1 MTLEFIPMADS
12 HAIEVKGIDS
22 VPLNAADSQQLRRA
36 FNDSALLVIRD
47 LELSNESHIEFTRA
61 FGDLVIH
68 PLEFLRHR
76 DYPEIIELSTSPEEP
91 LAADDPSGDEIVAYS
106 GWHTDLTFD
115 PVPSLGGFLR
125 PIEIPPESGYT
136 AYMDAAEI
144 YQALPDKTKQTLR
157 GLTVIHSLLDNSDGV
172 AKDADIDFPYEVQA
186 MADVIHPLVFNHPH
200 NGRPVLF
207 ISPTFTRRIVG
218 FSQEASDQLLGE
230 LKEFAANERFS
241 YVHVWQ
247 PNDLVIWDNWQSI
260 HKGYGHKKKYR
271 RVMHRTTLKGD
282 RNLMDYL
289 MP

>member
-1 MTLEFIPMADS
+1 MTLEFIPMAGS
-12 HAIEVKGIDS
+12 HAIEVKGIER
-22 VPLNAADSQQLRRA
+22 VPLDPADSRQLQRA
-36 FNDSALLVIRD
+36 FRDSALLVIRD
-47 LELSNESHIEFTRA
+47 LDPTPQSHIAFTRA

-76 DYPEIIELSTSPEEP
+76 DYPEIIELSTSPEKP
-91 LAADDPSGDEIVAYS
+91 LAEDDPSADEIVAYS

-115 PVPSLGGFLR
+115 PIPSLGGFLR

-144 YQALPDKTKQTLR
+144 YRALPDKTRETLR
-157 GLTVIHSLLDNSDGV
+157 GLTVIHSLLDNRAGV
-172 AKDADIDFPYEVQA
+172 AKDAEIDFPDEVEA
-186 MADVIHPLVFNHPH
+186 MAEVIHPLVFRHPH
-200 NGRPVLF
+200 NGQPVLF

-230 LKEFAANERFS
+230 LKEFAADERFA

-282 RNLMDYL
+282 RRLMDYL
-289 MP
+289 L

>member
-1 MTLEFIPMADS
+1 MTLEFIPMANS
-12 HAIEVKGIDS
+12 HAIEVKGIES
-22 VPLNAADSQQLRRA
+22 VPLNPADSRQLQEA
-36 FNDSALLVIRD
+36 FEQSALLVIRD
-47 LELSNESHIEFTRA
+47 LELTNESHIAFTRA

-76 DYPEIIELSTSPEEP
+76 DNPEIIELSTSPEEP
-91 LAADDPSGDEIVAYS
+91 LAEDDPTADEIVAYS

-136 AYMDAAEI
+136 AYIDAAAV
-144 YQALPDKTKQTLR
+144 YQALPDATKQKIR
-157 GLTVIHSLLDNSDGV
+157 GMKVVHSLLDKRAGV
-172 AKDADIDFPYEVQA
+172 AKDADIDFPDEVQA
-186 MADVIHPLVFNHPH
+186 MEDVIHPLVFSHPY

-207 ISPTFTRRIVG
+207 ISPTFTRQIVG
-218 FSQEASDQLLGE
+218 LSQEASDQLLGE
-230 LKEFAANERFS
+230 LKELATDERFS
-241 YVHVWQ
+241 YVHIWQ

-271 RVMHRTTLKGD
+271 RVMHRTTLKGN

-289 MP
+289 M